1 MNIINKFT
9 LQTLIK
15 NRTRTI
21 VTIIGIIL
29 SAAMFTAVTTFGS
42 SLLIFI
48 QNFSINANG
57 KWHAFYYDMTE
68 SQYKSLTENSQI
80 SNSFSLQNIG
90 YAKIDTF
97 ENEHKP
103 YLFIGGADKK
113 FFDNMPVKLTSG
125 RLPEKENEII
135 IPEHLYE
142 NGGVKLSINDVLTLE
157 VGDRFLNETKLNQS
171 SSLFTEEDSEKEE
184 LRISGIKT
192 YTVVG
197 FYSRPSFEQY
207 SAPGYTALTVATLN
221 SSLTSDVYFEISNPN
236 EIFDFLENNYTDL
249 QAKTNSDYLT
259 SLGVNR
265 NDNFQPVLYSLLSIL
280 IGIIMLGSISLIY
293 NSFSISVNERTRQFG
308 LLSSIGATKRQLRK
322 SVLFEGVVIC
332 LIGIPLGLLS
342 GIFGMSITFSL
353 LRNTLSLITYGIQD
367 VALEYH
373 ASWQALVIASI
384 VCFVTVMIS
393 AYIPSKRAI
402 KVTAIEAIRQSKD
415 IKLKGKK
422 LKTSR
427 LTYWLFGL
435 EGLLASKNFKR
446 NKKKY
451 RATVISLFISV
462 VLFISTYSFCYYV
475 TNGVSSVFQYDNYD
489 IAYIYFPTQGNN
501 DSSPDSVYE
510 KLSSVEGVT
519 TSGYVNSSSITVD
532 ISSDNLSESYLEI
545 LKNDDFSY
553 MTNGNIVT
561 LPASIEFL
569 DDKSYEE
576 FLKNNSLDT
585 SIYMNTENPVAL
597 IYDEI
602 TLEYNDKYY
611 NFNVFKNNLIDIET
625 QVAKNIDGYKFS
637 SIVTDSNGEESY
649 QYIDENMNTK
659 LIQKNEAVNKISL
672 KTGEIIDTL
681 PDFIIAGYTV
691 TLIYPYSA
699 IDGYFKDILDYQ
711 LRQNPTIIKFNTN
724 DYRAVYKNMT
734 ELSSTIGL
742 NKTYFENHAQMVE
755 SNNAYITIVYVFTY
769 GFIILISLISV
780 ANVFNTISTNI
791 SLRRCEFA
799 ILKSIGMTKR
809 GFNKMMNF
817 ECLLYGIKGLI
828 YGIPVAVLVT
838 YLIYRSIMQGIVM
851 SFVMPWESIAISVL
865 SVFAVVFTT
874 MVYAMNKIKKD
885 NPIDAIKNEN
895 L

>member
-113 FFDNMPVKLTSG
+113 FFENMPVKLISG
-125 RLPEKENEII
+125 RLPENQNEII

-384 VCFVTVMIS
+384 VCFVTVIIS
-393 AYIPSKRAI
+393 AYIPSRN
-402 KVTAIEAIRQSKD
+402 
-415 IKLKGKK
+415 
-422 LKTSR
+422 
-427 LTYWLFGL
+427 
-435 EGLLASKNFKR
+435 NF
-446 NKKKY
+446 
-451 RATVISLFISV
+451 V
-462 VLFISTYSFCYYV
+462 
-475 TNGVSSVFQYDNYD
+475 
-489 IAYIYFPTQGNN
+489 
-501 DSSPDSVYE
+501 
-510 KLSSVEGVT
+510 
-519 TSGYVNSSSITVD
+519 
-532 ISSDNLSESYLEI
+532 
-545 LKNDDFSY
+545 
-553 MTNGNIVT
+553 
-561 LPASIEFL
+561 
-569 DDKSYEE
+569 
-576 FLKNNSLDT
+576 
-585 SIYMNTENPVAL
+585 
-597 IYDEI
+597 
-602 TLEYNDKYY
+602 
-611 NFNVFKNNLIDIET
+611 
-625 QVAKNIDGYKFS
+625 
-637 SIVTDSNGEESY
+637 
-649 QYIDENMNTK
+649 
-659 LIQKNEAVNKISL
+659 
-672 KTGEIIDTL
+672 
-681 PDFIIAGYTV
+681 
-691 TLIYPYSA
+691 
-699 IDGYFKDILDYQ
+699 
-711 LRQNPTIIKFNTN
+711 
-724 DYRAVYKNMT
+724 
-734 ELSSTIGL
+734 
-742 NKTYFENHAQMVE
+742 
-755 SNNAYITIVYVFTY
+755 
-769 GFIILISLISV
+769 
-780 ANVFNTISTNI
+780 
-791 SLRRCEFA
+791 
-799 ILKSIGMTKR
+799 
-809 GFNKMMNF
+809 
-817 ECLLYGIKGLI
+817 
-828 YGIPVAVLVT
+828 
-838 YLIYRSIMQGIVM
+838 
-851 SFVMPWESIAISVL
+851 
-865 SVFAVVFTT
+865 
-874 MVYAMNKIKKD
+874 
-885 NPIDAIKNEN
+885 
-895 L
+895 